1 MNVLI
6 KAVQEIKFTIPPEV
20 LQIGFVENYNR
31 PNVVTSLDDRIL
43 NSVLRSRVLVDLN
56 MVGGIPARIPIQN
69 TNIRQVLGNY
79 SSNIYGGE
87 WIIEVPK
94 HLTRGR
100 SIISVINLINGINIA
115 NNAYG
120 GIVGSTVSN
129 SVLLNQGAKMF
140 HSLAGEVPIQTS
152 RLELIGEN
160 TVLVLDPIFQLFYGI
175 LQVYLE
181 YDQNLNNLHPRY
193 SHPICQLCILAVK
206 SYIYNN
212 YIVKLDKGYIYGGHE
227 LSRITDIIDSYSEAE
242 SEYQENLH
250 TVTKKVLHMNDS
262 YNSSRYIAQMVGTGF

>member
-1 MNVLI
+1 MNVLV
-6 KAVQEIKFTIPPEV
+6 KAIQEIKYTIPPEV
-20 LQIGFVENYNR
+20 LQVGFIENFDR
-31 PNVVTSLDDRIL
+31 PNIITSIDDRII
-43 NSVLRSRVLVDLN
+43 NSVIRSRVMVDMN

-69 TNIRQVLGNY
+69 TNIKQVLGNY
-79 SSNIYGGE
+79 STNIYGGE

-94 HLTRGR
+94 HVTRGK
-100 SIISVINLINGINIA
+100 SIVSVINLINGVNIA

-140 HSLAGEVPIQTS
+140 HSVAGEVPIQTS

-181 YDQNLNNLHPRY
+181 YDQNLNNIHPRY
-193 SHPICQLCILAVK
+193 SHPICKLCILAVK

-212 YIVKLDKGYIYGGHE
+212 YTVKLDKGYVYGGHE
-227 LSRITDIIDSYSEAE
+227 ISSITDIINGYSDSEE
-242 SEYQENLH
+242 QYQEHLH
-250 TVTKKVLHMNDS
+250 TVIKKVLHMNDA
-262 YNSSRYIAQMVGTGF
+262 YNSSRYIACMIGTGF